1 MKHASTPICAARG
14 PRAVRLARLVR
25 GGVLLCVLAAGAA
38 QAQRHDQPAPEQRG
52 QAQAQGQGQPQEQP
66 QRERFDRRIFDSR
79 EFEDRRR
86 MQMQQEQNARNE
98 QQRRNSG
105 RLTPDERSEL
115 RRQINEAGMDLYPNR
130 PRR

>member
-1 MKHASTPICAARG
+1 MKHAFTPICAARG
-14 PRAVRLARLVR
+14 PSAVRLARLVR

-38 QAQRHDQPAPEQRG
+38 QAQRHE
-52 QAQAQGQGQPQEQP
+52 QGQDPRVQDPRQSQPQEQP

>member
-1 MKHASTPICAARG
+1 MKHAYIQDCAACG
-14 PRAVRLARLVR
+14 PGAVRLARLVR

-38 QAQRHDQPAPEQRG
+38 QAQRSDAGQDPRAQDQRAP
-52 QAQAQGQGQPQEQP
+52 QAQEQP

>member
-1 MKHASTPICAARG
+1 MKHAFTPICAARG
-14 PRAVRLARLVR
+14 LRAVQLARLVR

-38 QAQRHDQPAPEQRG
+38 QAQRHEQGQDPRG
-52 QAQAQGQGQPQEQP
+52 QDPRQAQPQEQP